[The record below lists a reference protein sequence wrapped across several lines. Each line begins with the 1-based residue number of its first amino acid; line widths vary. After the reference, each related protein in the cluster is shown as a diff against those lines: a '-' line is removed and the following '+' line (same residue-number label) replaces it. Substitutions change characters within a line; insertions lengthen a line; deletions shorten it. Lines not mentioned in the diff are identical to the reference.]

1 MSRPPSPWYREE
13 RDAWYVW
20 IGGKRHLLAKGRASK
35 REATAAFHK
44 LMADDATAAGRNPD
58 IAVRDVFNL
67 FLAGVERKVELGER
81 DRVTFDGYVKF
92 LRSAGKAFGGMAASE
107 LRPLHVTRWTEA
119 DHPRKRGKQAV
130 AEPWGATTR
139 NNAITAVKAA
149 FRWAKRAGYLRDN
162 PIADMER
169 PTAMERTAIPTPEQA
184 GRILEAVGDRPF
196 LDLLTALAETGC
208 RPGEL
213 SELTAK
219 GVDLEARTWTVRN
232 KTKRKTR
239 QPTRTVYLADSMV
252 ELSRRLIALHPE
264 GPIFRNTRG
273 RPWTRNAMACR
284 FARLRKKLGMGPE
297 ATAYAFRHLYAT
309 AALVNDVPIATLAEL
324 LGHRDTTMISR
335 VYSHLNDRR
344 DHLSEAARKA
354 RPIKPDNP

>member
-1 MSRPPSPWYREE
+1 MPRPSKPWYWKA
-13 RDAWYVW
+13 RDGWYAT
-20 IGGKRHLLAKGRASK
+20 IDGRRFLLAKGRNSK
-35 REATAAFHK
+35 TEAMTAFHRQ
-44 LMADDATAAGRNPD
+44 MAHNAITAGIHPD
-58 IAVRDVFNL
+58 PTVRDVFNL

-81 DRVTFDGYVKF
+81 DRVTFEGYVKF

-119 DHPRKRGKQAV
+119 DHPRKQGKQSV
-130 AEPWGATTR
+130 SLPWGATTR

-149 FRWAKRAGYLRDN
+149 FRWAKRSGYIRDN
-162 PIADMER
+162 PIVDMER
-169 PTAMERTAIPTPEQA
+169 PTAMERTAIPTPDQA
-184 GRILEAVGDRPF
+184 RIILEAVHDRAF

-219 GVDLEARTWTVRN
+219 GVDLEAKTWTVRN
-232 KTKRKTR
+232 KTRRKTK
-239 QPTRTVYLADSMV
+239 QPTRVVYLADPMV

-264 GPIFRNTRG
+264 GPIFRNMRG

-297 ATAYAFRHLYAT
+297 ATAYAFRHLYVTDGLERGIPIAT
-309 AALVNDVPIATLAEL
+309 MAALV
-324 LGHRDTTMISR
+324 GHSNTTTTAR
-335 VYSHLNDRR
+335 TYSKLPERTRHL
-344 DHLSEAARKA
+344 HEAARKA
-354 RPIKPDNP
+354 RGVKPDSP